1 MLYPSFH
8 PVFSVIFHGQDRI
21 IPVNLPGRKVQ
32 PIQDKPPRL
41 ENFHSD
47 EEGKQKKDGGILENL
62 PFLEALCIRVI
73 SFTFFT
79 SVATFQQIPLFI
91 KPIILFHRRPAITTF
106 ASEIP
111 PNNQPQAST
120 KNLIS
125 PSNTQYQ
132 SHIRGFNAYDR
143 HKKFIDDYW
152 QFLCGNKHC
161 DDSDTLGSYEVN
173 FSYFEAGENV
183 RTNLIT
189 EKEKEQLEKQMKH
202 VRKRKREQS
211 DSDDRD
217 NEDKRT
223 K

>member
-1 MLYPSFH
+1 M
-8 PVFSVIFHGQDRI
+8 
-21 IPVNLPGRKVQ
+21 
-32 PIQDKPPRL
+32 
-41 ENFHSD
+41 
-47 EEGKQKKDGGILENL
+47 GKLNK
-62 PFLEALCIRVI
+62 
-73 SFTFFT
+73 
-79 SVATFQQIPLFI
+79 
-91 KPIILFHRRPAITTF
+91 
-106 ASEIP
+106 
-111 PNNQPQAST
+111 
-120 KNLIS
+120 
-125 PSNTQYQ
+125 QYQ

-173 FSYFEAGENV
+173 FSYFEAGESKQALVKLVACQRCADKLNY
-183 RTNLIT
+183 RKR
-189 EKEKEQLEKQMKH
+189 KEKEQLEKQMKH